1 MEGSQRVTASEFC
14 STDRIECGAEFPW
27 ISASGACHDVECIGP
42 RRLRSLRVITAVLI
56 FKLRQC
62 LRKPVEAT
70 LHSCV
75 LHIETCFTG
84 MLQKIKGVNVEP
96 HGCKP
101 VICPP
106 ESKLTACTLP
116 IHQGLNGALDA
127 IPHALVFLQNP
138 EGLDHCSKAAG
149 MQST

>member
-1 MEGSQRVTASEFC
+1 
-14 STDRIECGAEFPW
+14 
-27 ISASGACHDVECIGP
+27 
-42 RRLRSLRVITAVLI
+42 
-56 FKLRQC
+56 

-70 LHSCV
+70 LHRCV

-96 HGCKP
+96 YGCKP

-116 IHQGLNGALDA
+116 IHQRLNGALDA
-127 IPHALVFLQNP
+127 IPYTLVFLQITQKAWIIVVKQRECNRRDLFGAP
-138 EGLDHCSKAAG
+138 IGVTIERLKKTRYIDASKA
-149 MQST
+149 